1 MYNFLSFFIGVLIA
15 IMIAFN
21 GTLSDNLGNYYSL
34 VIIHITGFIVMIG
47 ILFYK
52 KLKISFKNNIP
63 LYLYSAGA
71 ISVFTVMIN
80 NLSYTALG
88 VSLPVALGLLGQL
101 LTSLAFDSYGFLGMP
116 KVIFNKKKFIGLL
129 IITIGI
135 YIMTF
140 I

>member
-34 VIIHITGFIVMIG
+34 IIIHITGFIVMIG

>member
-34 VIIHITGFIVMIG
+34 VIIHITGFLVMIV

-63 LYLYSAGA
+63 IYLYSAGA

-101 LTSLAFDSYGFLGMP
+101 LTSLAFDCYGFLGMP
-116 KVIFNKKKFIGLL
+116 KVIFNKKKIIGLL